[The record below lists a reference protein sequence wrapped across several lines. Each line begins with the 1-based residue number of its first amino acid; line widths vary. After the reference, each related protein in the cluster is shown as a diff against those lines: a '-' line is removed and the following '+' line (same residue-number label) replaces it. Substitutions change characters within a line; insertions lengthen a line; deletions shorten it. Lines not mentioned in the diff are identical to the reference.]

1 MVITLNRLFPGV
13 GRTKRKEIKALAR
26 MRNQL
31 AAQHAVVESLRK
43 TIDQDHL
50 LKELNTKENDHLKDT
65 EEEVDHQREDDRR
78 TEEDP
83 LKGINHLT
91 KLLTMMGYQNLGVV
105 FVAWEI
111 NRKKINLKETNH
123 QQMATMKQSLDAV
136 LVAGEIN
143 RKKINR
149 LKEINHLNELMT
161 TIKPNTEGDHHQED
175 DRHQED
181 DPLKGINHLTK
192 LLMTMV

>member
-1 MVITLNRLFPGV
+1 M
-13 GRTKRKEIKALAR
+13 GRTKRKEIKALVK
-26 MRNQL
+26 MKNQL

-50 LKELNTKENDHLKDT
+50 MKELNTKENDHLKDT
-65 EEEVDHQREDDRR
+65 EEEVDHQREDDHR

-91 KLLTMMGYQNLGVV
+91 KLLTMMEYRNLGVV

-111 NRKKINLKETNH
+111 NRKKINRKETNH
-123 QQMATMKQSLDAV
+123 QLMVTMKQSLDAV

-143 RKKINR
+143 RRKINR

-161 TIKPNTEGDHHQED
+161 TIKPNTEGDHHPED
-175 DRHQED
+175 DRHLED

-192 LLMTMV
+192 LLMTMA